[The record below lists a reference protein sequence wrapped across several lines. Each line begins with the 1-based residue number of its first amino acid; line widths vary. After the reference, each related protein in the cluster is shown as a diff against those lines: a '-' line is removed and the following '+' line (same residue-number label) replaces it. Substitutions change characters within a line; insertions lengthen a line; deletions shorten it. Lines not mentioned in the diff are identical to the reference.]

1 MWWLAK
7 MPFRLFKALSLAL
20 FALGLSS
27 LSGCGF
33 HLKQASYIPNDVRN
47 MVLVGEDP
55 KSALL
60 TQLRADLARS
70 RVVLNEV
77 GDEQTT
83 ELFLLKDRLERQTVS
98 LFKNG
103 QVAQY
108 ELAYSV
114 SYRVSRP
121 GFSPTEHHFELFR
134 NYQDDPDN
142 ALAKSKELDLLLSE
156 LRRQASLRI
165 IRQLSQL

>member
-1 MWWLAK
+1 
-7 MPFRLFKALSLAL
+7 MPLRLFKTLGLAL
-20 FALGLSS
+20 FALSLSV

-33 HLKQASYIPNDVRN
+33 HLKQASYIPNDIRN

-60 TQLRADLARS
+60 TQLRADLTRS
-70 RVVLNEV
+70 RVELN
-77 GDEQTT
+77 DAANTQAT
-83 ELFLLKDRLERQTVS
+83 ELYLLKDRLERQTVS

-114 SYRVSRP
+114 TYRVSRP
-121 GFSPTEHHFELFR
+121 GLSPTEHHFELFR